1 MKFQKFMQVEHNL
14 RKEKRANENLK
25 KKQKIIKIKEKQ
37 TDVFLLQRRQKFDKT
52 QK

>member
-25 KKQKIIKIKEKQ
+25 KKQKKNKNKRKTNRCLSPTTASKI
-37 TDVFLLQRRQKFDKT
+37 
-52 QK
+52 